1 MKTPIE
7 YLQQNGWTEF
17 PDQFRTHARCFAK
30 RFETPT
36 RCNCNDDKRGMQVVI
51 AVSNRDGKN
60 CEIDIC
66 GELPDETWMQLKNY
80 GMPDDIENT
89 VAKIPRLLIA
99 WEAMA
104 NYPIP
109 ATHGDRQA
117 RFESEEGDNS
127 QTGSTTP

>member
-1 MKTPIE
+1 
-7 YLQQNGWTEF
+7 
-17 PDQFRTHARCFAK
+17 
-30 RFETPT
+30 
-36 RCNCNDDKRGMQVVI
+36 MQVVI